1 MNHLSHY
8 IHPLVL
14 NSIIAIISMI
24 CGLIVYRNNEN
35 ITDFELII
43 ITISVFILIKGIIA
57 FVYKVWLR

>member
-1 MNHLSHY
+1 MNYSY
-8 IHPLVL
+8 NNTIHTITTI
-14 NSIIAIISMI
+14 IIALISMI
-24 CGLIVYRNNEN
+24 LGLLVYRNNEK